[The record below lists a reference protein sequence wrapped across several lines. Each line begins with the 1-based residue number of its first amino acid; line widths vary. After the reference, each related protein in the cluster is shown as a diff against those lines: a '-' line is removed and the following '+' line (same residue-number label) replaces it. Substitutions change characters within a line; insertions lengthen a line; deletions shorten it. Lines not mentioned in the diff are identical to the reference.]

1 MGVGAYYILLKKS
14 PTTKVEN
21 KTETEMKLRENTSE
35 RQILGSR
42 EAGQEVVY
50 SDPETQEQNED
61 LTHSYCEV
69 DDPINGTCVYT
80 KPIASVSKEPIQL
93 IPNKSRSY
101 GESKKQ
107 RSRPAEEMNL
117 KANLSYGEM
126 GTAKR
131 SGAKVKMEVNQS
143 YILARENTDPDKRLE
158 YDYVDSELFR

>member
-1 MGVGAYYILLKKS
+1 MKESSSNGFVSIGVTIATTIAVFIFSVTLGFIMGVGAYYILLKKS
-14 PTTKVEN
+14 PTNKVEN
-21 KTETEMKLRENTSE
+21 KTETEMRLRENTSE

-61 LTHSYCEV
+61 LSHSYCEV

-101 GESKKQ
+101 GESNKQ
-107 RSRPAEEMNL
+107 RINNIHM
-117 KANLSYGEM
+117 
-126 GTAKR
+126 
-131 SGAKVKMEVNQS
+131 
-143 YILARENTDPDKRLE
+143 
-158 YDYVDSELFR
+158 